1 MTMQPRPTQPRTTLP
16 LYLSG
21 LALVASCAIPLAAHA
36 GSLSF
41 LHASPVSY
49 FKQDDVDLML
59 KNARAVLDADSTAR
73 QGWSN
78 PKSGASGFAQ
88 VQGQFTAAD
97 GTPCKQLRVE
107 NKIRNIESD
116 ATYTVCKYPDRGWA
130 INADAQPAR

>member
-1 MTMQPRPTQPRTTLP
+1 MTMQPVMSLPR
-16 LYLSG
+16 YLSG
-21 LALVASCAIPLAAHA
+21 LALFASCVIALAVQA
-36 GSLSF
+36 SDLSF
-41 LHASPVSY
+41 LHASPVAS

-88 VQGQFTAAD
+88 VRGQFTAAD

-107 NKIRNIESD
+107 NKIRNVESD
-116 ATYTVCKYPDRGWA
+116 ATYTVCKYPDRGWV